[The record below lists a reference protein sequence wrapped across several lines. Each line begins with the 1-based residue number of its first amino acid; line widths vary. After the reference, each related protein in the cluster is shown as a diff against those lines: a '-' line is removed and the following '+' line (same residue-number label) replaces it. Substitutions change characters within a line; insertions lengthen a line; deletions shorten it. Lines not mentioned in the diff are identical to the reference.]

1 MSRYSEAVEQ
11 GYDGRSPFDERLRQ
25 AWLKAHGLPDSEAEP
40 GEGHTATNCPV
51 CGGDCEL
58 EELDESVCPD
68 CGYEYDED
76 GECLCSFDPEPG
88 EDTPE
93 VAADE

>member
-25 AWLKAHGLPDSEAEP
+25 AWIKAHGGEP
-40 GEGHTATNCPV
+40 EDEHTVTDCPV
-51 CGGDCEL
+51 CGGDCEHDD
-58 EELDESVCPD
+58 EDESTCPD
-68 CGYEYDED
+68 CGYDYDED
-76 GECLCSFDPEPG
+76 GACLCSFNPEPG